1 MTAAKRILCAAA
13 AVIMSAVLIFGVL
26 FIAAEAEHDCIGEDC
41 PVCAVISLFVN
52 ALKTLSKAGIS
63 APLTALFSF
72 FIILRLYY
80 YLSVIKTPVTL
91 RIRLIN

>member
-26 FIAAEAEHDCIGEDC
+26 FIAAEADHDCIGENC

-52 ALKTLSKAGIS
+52 ALKTLSKVSVSTA
-63 APLTALFSF
+63 LTAVFTF
-72 FIILRLYY
+72 YIILRLYY
-80 YLSVIKTPVTL
+80 YLSVFKTPVTL